1 MGSRH
6 LSLAMATSSHAH
18 CIPAGQSHVDL
29 GSGLARSAACR
40 LSRGACAVGR
50 DWGEGLVQPSPT
62 ALLPRRPPCL
72 LQHGPGRLPERGGF
86 ICPVPEG
93 ARHHPWAARHRQDHD
108 RGRSHSAGCETRP
121 KGGQGVRLP
130 AGPVDRECGPLWA
143 GGQGV
148 RPPLGWWVLS
158 LSRVTGKVPATVL
171 GVDWDIL
178 ERGVWSAGLDRV
190 LPHSPTRRHRHGRAC
205 RQLGW
210 APGFTC
216 SPVAPCF
223 VNLTFHCREG
233 ACVLIHA
240 GLSQS

>member
-1 MGSRH
+1 M
-6 LSLAMATSSHAH
+6 
-18 CIPAGQSHVDL
+18 
-29 GSGLARSAACR
+29 
-40 LSRGACAVGR
+40 
-50 DWGEGLVQPSPT
+50 
-62 ALLPRRPPCL
+62 
-72 LQHGPGRLPERGGF
+72 
-86 ICPVPEG
+86 
-93 ARHHPWAARHRQDHD
+93 
-108 RGRSHSAGCETRP
+108 
-121 KGGQGVRLP
+121 RLP

-240 GLSQS
+240 GL